1 MVGNKGPFPVY
12 RVQVG
17 QQQPGNVKG
26 RTFHPNGVDGYT
38 GPDYSARHGNTDVIP
53 AKGGVKPVRRFGVAA
68 CNRGEWK
75 R

>member
-1 MVGNKGPFPVY
+1 MAGKRDPFPVF
-12 RVQVG
+12 RVSVG
-17 QQQPGNVKG
+17 QARPVNVKE

-38 GPDYSARHGNTDVIP
+38 GPSYSNRRGNANVVGTT
-53 AKGGVKPVRRFGVAA
+53 KPVQRFGVAS

>member
-1 MVGNKGPFPVY
+1 MVGNKGSFPVY

-17 QQQPGNVKG
+17 QARPVNVKE

-38 GPDYSARHGNTDVIP
+38 GPDYSARRGNTNVV
-53 AKGGVKPVRRFGVAA
+53 GTTKPVQRFGVATGT
-68 CNRGEWK
+68 RGEWK